1 MYINHFK
8 SLKNFFRFNIDV
20 GVSANIGPEIG
31 IGPNVG
37 VNYEREGRV
46 FSMDEFKETL
56 DLGFHN
62 NTKVLTHEKICQPI

>member
-1 MYINHFK
+1 MI
-8 SLKNFFRFNIDV
+8 IDQLLNRLNV
-20 GVSANIGPEIG
+20 GLGVSANIGPEIG
-31 IGPNVG
+31 IGPNVE

-62 NTKVLTHEKICQPI
+62 NTKVVTHEKIFINHCFSF